1 MKSTQQIVLYIKV
14 SQSAFCTHS
23 TKGGDMIKN
32 QQAIALA
39 FLSLVALVT
48 QAELTSSGNN
58 PAAPNDAGSVIYR
71 IFHGPGRGMPL
82 YGYRPED
89 VDRFAIQV
97 RNTFEPRIS
106 T

>member
-1 MKSTQQIVLYIKV
+1 
-14 SQSAFCTHS
+14 
-23 TKGGDMIKN
+23 MIKN

-39 FLSLVALVT
+39 FLSLAALVT
-48 QAELTSSGNN
+48 QAKLTSCSGNN
-58 PAAPNDAGSVIYR
+58 PAPNDAGSAIYR